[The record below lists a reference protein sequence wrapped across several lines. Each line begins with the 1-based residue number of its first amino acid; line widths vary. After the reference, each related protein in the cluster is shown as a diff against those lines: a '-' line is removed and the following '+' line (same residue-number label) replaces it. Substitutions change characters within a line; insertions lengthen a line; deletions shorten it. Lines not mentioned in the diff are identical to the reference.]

1 MFDRNYLLG
10 IFARLLLVVIKPI
23 SLFVAIKLDPDKGLL
38 LAEVFLFS
46 TIMLAVMATNAHKEF
61 YKRHFDKDKTTSTF
75 LSAKYYLN
83 YFTCISHQLLGL
95 LIILSIFTSLF
106 SDSGLII
113 TLAILYTFGEKL
125 SDEFLRYFQFSL
137 DNLKILIWA
146 TLKLLAL
153 ISSIVVFIL
162 FDLTIGLTYPIAS
175 LMIILVF
182 SSKEVFFGFNII
194 VSKIKVNAFLFLTE
208 VCRYIVRDIGQT
220 SWVILSIIIM
230 SADKWI
236 VKTFSD
242 AHLAQYMLAAQIA
255 SGFIILQTTLIM
267 APNRKKLITQNP
279 FEIRILHHYSV
290 LIALISWFFAALLF
304 LVFPDTKSSY
314 VYLPFLFS
322 GVFVLTAPYLERM
335 FWIVKDYMRV
345 MLEFGIILLFFV
357 SCIVLK
363 SHVFMTYE
371 VIWVL
376 PTLLFLLS
384 LRLILAVITTKF
396 QSLNK

>member
-1 MFDRNYLLG
+1 
-10 IFARLLLVVIKPI
+10 
-23 SLFVAIKLDPDKGLL
+23 
-38 LAEVFLFS
+38 
-46 TIMLAVMATNAHKEF
+46 
-61 YKRHFDKDKTTSTF
+61 
-75 LSAKYYLN
+75 
-83 YFTCISHQLLGL
+83 
-95 LIILSIFTSLF
+95 
-106 SDSGLII
+106 
-113 TLAILYTFGEKL
+113 
-125 SDEFLRYFQFSL
+125 
-137 DNLKILIWA
+137 
-146 TLKLLAL
+146 
-153 ISSIVVFIL
+153 
-162 FDLTIGLTYPIAS
+162 
-175 LMIILVF
+175 
-182 SSKEVFFGFNII
+182 
-194 VSKIKVNAFLFLTE
+194 
-208 VCRYIVRDIGQT
+208 
-220 SWVILSIIIM
+220 M